1 MAMVQQRRRYKM
13 SNHYRDVLLENLY
26 LEAIDKGMTDEE
38 AEEYANKESEKYGDL
53 PCELD

>member
-1 MAMVQQRRRYKM
+1 M
-13 SNHYRDVLLENLY
+13 SNHYTDVLLENLY

-38 AEEYANKESEKYGDL
+38 AEQYANKESEKYGDL

>member
-1 MAMVQQRRRYKM
+1 M
-13 SNHYRDVLLENLY
+13 SNEYRDVLLENLY

-38 AEEYANKESEKYGDL
+38 AEQYANEQSEKYGDL

>member
-1 MAMVQQRRRYKM
+1 M
-13 SNHYRDVLLENLY
+13 SNEYSDTLLENLY

-38 AEEYANKESEKYGDL
+38 AEKYANEESEKYGDL

>member
-1 MAMVQQRRRYKM
+1 M
-13 SNHYRDVLLENLY
+13 SNEYRDALLENLY

-38 AEEYANKESEKYGDL
+38 AEQYANEQSEKYGDL

>member
-1 MAMVQQRRRYKM
+1 M
-13 SNHYRDVLLENLY
+13 SNEYRDVLLENLY

-38 AEEYANKESEKYGDL
+38 AEQYANEESEKYGDL

>member
-1 MAMVQQRRRYKM
+1 M
-13 SNHYRDVLLENLY
+13 SNHYTDALLENLY

-38 AEEYANKESEKYGDL
+38 AEQYANEHSEKYGDL